1 MYQVLAKGHTSKY
14 APDRPSIILF
24 YDESKKECIK
34 YAKNYDKKHG
44 YTITN
49 SNGAKETIA
58 DILIQEKSADGKIL
72 NSTPLIKFMEGDFKS
87 YGKHKVHTSRG
98 DLNA

>member
-14 APDRPSIILF
+14 SPDRPSVILF
-24 YDESKKECIK
+24 YDESKEECIK

-58 DILIQEKSADGKIL
+58 DILIQEKSADSKIL
-72 NSTPLIKFMEGDFKS
+72 GSTPLIKFMEGNFK
-87 YGKHKVHTSRG
+87 
-98 DLNA
+98 